1 MTTDQAEHPR
11 TDHEMLVHVRD
22 NLYQHLKGCR
32 ELQGEL
38 PLGAALSEVLE
49 HEIAWLDRLY
59 LEVATHLI
67 EAETR
72 DRQELRAAAVTSPPT
87 TPWS

>member
-1 MTTDQAEHPR
+1 MTTDQTETVR
-11 TDHEMLVHVRD
+11 SDREMLAHVRD

-32 ELQGEL
+32 ELQGGL
-38 PLGAALSEVLE
+38 PLGAAASEVLE

-59 LEVATHLI
+59 FEVATHLI

-72 DRQELRAAAVTSPPT
+72 DRQDLRAAAVTSPPS